1 MTTEPRRYLAGTF
14 PIPSGEPRTVSRGR
28 IPTLAR
34 VLLVIGVV
42 LVGVAACADG
52 DGEVVD
58 FGATP
63 GEDAPRV
70 PADDGVD
77 VFTVDPPE
85 AVPAVDAR
93 LVPGGWPEAAAFIAR
108 EAEAGNPTLVN
119 IFASWCGP
127 CRAEMPML
135 LEARDANP
143 DVTFLGI
150 DHLDRLEDGEA
161 FVEEFDIDF
170 ATIHDLDGDVAF
182 AVGGRGMPTTVV
194 FDRDGRLAGRVVGE
208 LTEVTL
214 AQLLDQVR

>member
-1 MTTEPRRYLAGTF
+1 VPRDRSRFAIAALLA
-14 PIPSGEPRTVSRGR
+14 SLV
-28 IPTLAR
+28 
-34 VLLVIGVV
+34 VLLGA
-42 LVGVAACADG
+42 AACTDSG
-52 DGEVVD
+52 GEVVD

-77 VFTVDPPE
+77 VFAVEPPE
-85 AVPAVDAR
+85 SVPPVDAR
-93 LVPGGWPEAAAFIAR
+93 LVPGSWPEAAAFIAR

-135 LEARDANP
+135 LEARDDNP
-143 DVTFLGI
+143 DITFLGI

-161 FVEEFDIDF
+161 FVEEFGIDF

-208 LTEVTL
+208 LTETTL
-214 AQLLDQVR
+214 AQLLDEVR

>member
-1 MTTEPRRYLAGTF
+1 MPVGRL
-14 PIPSGEPRTVSRGR
+14 RTLV
-28 IPTLAR
+28 PTLL
-34 VLLVIGVV
+34 VSLLV
-42 LVGVAACADG
+42 LVATAACTG
-52 DGEVVD
+52 NDGEVVD

-63 GEDAPRV
+63 GEDAPRL

-77 VFTVDPPE
+77 VFAVDPPE
-85 AVPAVDAR
+85 AVPPVDAR

-143 DVTFLGI
+143 EITFLGI

-161 FVEEFDIDF
+161 FVEEFGIDF

-208 LTEVTL
+208 LTETTL
-214 AQLLDQVR
+214 AQLLDEVR

>member
-1 MTTEPRRYLAGTF
+1 
-14 PIPSGEPRTVSRGR
+14 VSRGPVR
-28 IPTLAR
+28 TIAR
-34 VLLVIGVV
+34 VLLVTAVL
-42 LVGVAACADG
+42 LVGGAACTDNS
-52 DGEVVD
+52 GEVVD

>member
-1 MTTEPRRYLAGTF
+1 M
-14 PIPSGEPRTVSRGR
+14 SRGR
-28 IPTLAR
+28 VPTFAR
-34 VLLVIGVV
+34 LLMVA
-42 LVGVAACADG
+42 LVAAFALSACSDSG
-52 DGEVVD
+52 SEVVD
-58 FGATP
+58 FGVAP

-77 VFTVDPPE
+77 VFAVDPPE
-85 AVPAVDAR
+85 VVPPADAR

-135 LEARDANP
+135 LEARDENP
-143 DVTFLGI
+143 EVTFLGI

-161 FVEEFDIDF
+161 FVEELGIDF

-208 LTEVTL
+208 LTGTTL
-214 AQLLDQVR
+214 AQLLDEVR

>member
-1 MTTEPRRYLAGTF
+1 M
-14 PIPSGEPRTVSRGR
+14 SRGPVR
-28 IPTLAR
+28 TLAR
-34 VLLVIGVV
+34 GLLVAAVLLVG
-42 LVGVAACADG
+42 GAGCTD
-52 DGEVVD
+52 DSGEVVD
-58 FGATP
+58 FGVTP

-77 VFTVDPPE
+77 VFAVEAPETVPP
-85 AVPAVDAR
+85 VDAR

-143 DVTFLGI
+143 EVTFLGI

-161 FVEEFDIDF
+161 FVEEFGIDF

-194 FDRDGRLAGRVVGE
+194 FDREGRLAGRVVGE
-208 LTEVTL
+208 LTETTL
-214 AQLLDQVR
+214 TQLLDQVR

>member
-1 MTTEPRRYLAGTF
+1 VP
-14 PIPSGEPRTVSRGR
+14 RGR
-28 IPTLAR
+28 ARTLAR
-34 VLLVIGVV
+34 VLLVTAVL
-42 LVGVAACADG
+42 LVGAAACTDSG
-52 DGEVVD
+52 GEVVD

-77 VFTVDPPE
+77 VFAVDRPE
-85 AVPAVDAR
+85 AVPPLDAR
-93 LVPGGWPEAAAFIAR
+93 LTPGGWPEAAAFIAR

-135 LEARDANP
+135 LEARDDNP
-143 DVTFLGI
+143 EVTFLGI

-161 FVEEFDIDF
+161 FVEEFGIDF

-208 LTEVTL
+208 LTETTL
-214 AQLLDQVR
+214 AQLLDEVR